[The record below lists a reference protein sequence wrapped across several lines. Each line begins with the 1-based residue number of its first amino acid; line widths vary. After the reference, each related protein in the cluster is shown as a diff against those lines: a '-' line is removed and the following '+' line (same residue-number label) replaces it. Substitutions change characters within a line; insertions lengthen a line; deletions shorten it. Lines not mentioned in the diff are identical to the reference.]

1 MRDIVEQDRR
11 VSALPP
17 GYPDQVPEFATE
29 QEERDF
35 WDTHSSAPYFLDG
48 EDVTHNPPPELGR
61 GPGREGSRAR
71 QRPDKEHT
79 DLVQLLLREDTIA
92 AIRDLA
98 RQRRTSPQALMDAWI
113 TERLAQEKQGERV

>member
-1 MRDIVEQDRR
+1 M
-11 VSALPP
+11 SATAKTKETTTRPE
-17 GYPDQVPEFATE
+17 GYPKQAPEFAAE

-35 WDTHSSAPYFLDG
+35 WDTHDSTYYIDDT

-71 QRPDKEHT
+71 KRPDKEHI
-79 DLVQLLLREDTIA
+79 DLVQLLLHEDTIA

-98 RQRRTSPQALMDAWI
+98 RRRRLSRILDDAV
-113 TERLAQEKQGERV
+113 ERR